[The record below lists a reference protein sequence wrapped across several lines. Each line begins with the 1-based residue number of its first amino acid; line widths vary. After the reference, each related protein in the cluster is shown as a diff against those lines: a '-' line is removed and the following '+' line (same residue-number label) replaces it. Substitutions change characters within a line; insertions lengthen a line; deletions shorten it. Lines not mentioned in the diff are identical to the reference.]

1 MCVEIVGAVE
11 AITFQPFEE
20 RNVNFRRRRSV
31 PFFFFQSS
39 IVQYIL
45 SAPIRRTILPIV
57 ASLMSAFTISRNR
70 MFPIMFRFL
79 FLLRTNKNK
88 KRLVT
93 NVDPKSSHHST
104 FLTRSKRMT
113 RRPRYAASAA
123 GVRGSSSS
131 SSSWTNVNE
140 LTMR

>member
-31 PFFFFQSS
+31 PFFFS
-39 IVQYIL
+39 IIDHTIL